1 LKRKLFYIG
10 ILILLGGS
18 IGLFAQ
24 DPETKSKKVT
34 NSVKKSSSKKDPKK
48 DPKKDLKKAK
58 KKKKLSPKEA
68 EAELMKAKK
77 STSTEGKVVDTK
89 SLFKDKIN
97 TKVKTTGGGTATGP
111 SLYRPVFVGNKM
123 VTGNIVAAQGFRVC
137 IYNGTSRDSALIV
150 KKAFMKQFRNM
161 NSYMSYNLPY
171 YKIKVGDWDD
181 KKTAANGMKPI
192 AKIFPVAFLIPDQIV
207 KKNILIYR
215 NY

>member
-1 LKRKLFYIG
+1 M
-10 ILILLGGS
+10 ILLAGR
-18 IGLFAQ
+18 IGLTAQ
-24 DPETKSKKVT
+24 DPKGKASKPT
-34 NSVKKSSSKKDPKK
+34 TAAKKSSAKKDPKK
-48 DPKKDLKKAK
+48 DPKKDAKKGQ
-58 KKKKLSPKEA
+58 KKKKLSAKEA
-68 EAELMKAKK
+68 EAELMRSKK

-123 VTGNIVAAQGFRVC
+123 VTGNIVAAQGYRVC

-150 KKAFMKQFRNM
+150 KRAFMKQFRNM

-181 KKTAANGMKPI
+181 KKTATNGMKPI
-192 AKIFPVAFLIPDQIV
+192 AKVFPVAFLIPDQIV